1 MSGETVRMRT
11 VPNRTIAHPLS
22 PGRCPDHR
30 PAVSSDEA
38 GRPGRQFSQ
47 LWLAT
52 GAANLGDGI
61 ARLALPLLVV
71 GQGGSATAVAAVA
84 LAGRLPW
91 LAGSLPA
98 GLLVDRLDRRRVAVG
113 ANLFRVLL
121 LVTVAFM
128 AMAGP
133 VSLSVVLSVTFLIG
147 LAEVLADS
155 ATQAMIPSLVPAG
168 DLTLANQRLI
178 GTETVANEFCGPALG
193 GAVSAIGA
201 AVAFGSGA
209 GLFLI
214 AAGVL
219 LSMRGSLHT
228 DQIGQMSATASAP
241 GRARGGWAS
250 ELLEGWR
257 FIRATPVLQG
267 LVLSVLGM
275 SLAWSAQQAVLVVY
289 LVSPGPGNLSP
300 AAFGFVL
307 GGIGIGGLLGTLLVG
322 RIVRLIGETWA
333 IALDLVG
340 CVGMV
345 AVPLL
350 TANPWWVAGAT
361 VGAGF
366 GSGMWSVLVSA
377 MRQRLTPPELIG
389 RVSSTYRLFS
399 MGSMT
404 FGAGAAVAIVALGD
418 VRVVFGVFTVV
429 ALLACLPYL
438 LCVRPAMRMQP
449 EQAQRS

>member
-1 MSGETVRMRT
+1 MHTVSGWAPVHPVSIQEARPRPIVD
-11 VPNRTIAHPLS
+11 PNAGGAGSRLF
-22 PGRCPDHR
+22 GR
-30 PAVSSDEA
+30 
-38 GRPGRQFSQ
+38 

-52 GAANLGDGI
+52 GSANLGDGI
-61 ARLALPLLVV
+61 ARLALPLLVL

-84 LAGRLPW
+84 LAGRVPW
-91 LAGSLPA
+91 LVVSLPA
-98 GLLVDRLDRRRVAVG
+98 GLLVDRLDRRRVAVT
-113 ANLFRVLL
+113 ANLIRVLFL
-121 LVTVAFM
+121 ATVALL
-128 AMAGP
+128 ASAGP
-133 VSLSVVLSVTFLIG
+133 VTLPVVLAVTFLIG

-155 ATQAMIPSLVPAG
+155 ATQAMIPAVVRSE
-168 DLTLANQRLI
+168 DLTIANQRLL
-178 GTETVANEFCGPALG
+178 GTETVANEFSGPALG
-193 GAVSAIGA
+193 GVVSAVGA
-201 AVAFGSGA
+201 ALAFGSGA

-219 LSMRGSLHT
+219 LSMRGRF
-228 DQIGQMSATASAP
+228 SATGDVSP
-241 GRARGGWAS
+241 STVRRQSERGNRWAGD
-250 ELLEGWR
+250 LLEGWR
-257 FIRATPVLQG
+257 FIRATPVLRG
-267 LVLSVLGM
+267 LVLSVVGM

-289 LVSPGPGNLSP
+289 LVAPGPGGISP
-300 AAFGFVL
+300 AVFGFVL

-322 RIVRLIGETWA
+322 RIVRLIGETWT

-389 RVSSTYRLFS
+389 RVSATYRLFS

-418 VRVVFGVFTVV
+418 VRIVFGVFTVI
-429 ALLACLPYL
+429 ALIAWVPYL
-438 LCVRPAMRMQP
+438 LWVRPAMRTVA
-449 EQAQRS
+449 ERS